1 MYLTARPNFQRP
13 RASTNRR
20 GKEKKMK
27 RIGVFGFAIGFLC
40 ALFSIN
46 TYGQILLNELD
57 VNPGGT
63 DNGCEYVELIGPPG
77 AVVENIH
84 FVSLEGDSTKGV
96 ATAVISFG
104 SPGPVLGSNGL
115 LVVVSQAGCSPRT
128 YPSGTTVI
136 PTSFLDN
143 GVLQNGSNSF
153 LLISSVTPITAN
165 TDYDTNDDGTLD
177 ALPVGATII
186 DGVAWLDGGATDVV
200 YGSAILTAQGLG
212 SNQTSG
218 AATRFVGSTRA
229 NYAGSWYS
237 GFVVGAP
244 GDTTYSD
251 TTRTLNFPTGG
262 ALTPGAPN
270 IGNAPKRSPVDFN
283 GDGLTDYVTVRA
295 AGGLG
300 SQLTWFTQF
309 NGGSPYS
316 TRDWGISGDQLLTG
330 DIDGDGTDDIVIFRD
345 SNATFYVLL
354 TATQTMR
361 IVPFGQTGDDPRVIG
376 DYDGD
381 GRDDIALYRAG
392 SPSTWFYKPSLDSTF
407 RSVGWGEASDK
418 PVPGDYDGDG
428 KNDFVVR
435 RGEAGAGRFY
445 SRYAND
451 TFATQNLGL
460 PNDKIV
466 PADYDGDGKT
476 DLCVVRTNAGGFYEW
491 QFISSLNGT
500 TVTDE
505 WGVAASDIL
514 APGDYDGD
522 GKADY
527 AVWRQ
532 GSPGTFFTMTV
543 GDRRIFSKLWG
554 EMGDAPI
561 AASATF

>member
-1 MYLTARPNFQRP
+1 MMLEFGTLMLVNFD
-13 RASTNRR
+13 RAELFHPDS
-20 GKEKKMK
+20 KERTMMK
-27 RIGVFGFAIGFLC
+27 RVFTAATAGCLFCLLC
-40 ALFSIN
+40 MTVSAQLIN
-46 TYGQILLNELD
+46 EVDI
-57 VNPGGT
+57 NPAGT
-63 DNGCEYVELIGPPG
+63 DQPCEYIELRGTPG
-77 AVVENIH
+77 AIIENVH
-84 FVSLEGDSTKGV
+84 FVAFEGDAAPSG
-96 ATAVISFG
+96 TADFVVTFG
-104 SPGPVLGSNGL
+104 SPGPAFGTNGL
-115 LVVVSQAGCSPRT
+115 IVITGTAACGARS
-128 YPSGTTVI
+128 YPAETIRLQTAL
-136 PTSFLDN
+136 LDA
-143 GVLQNGSNSF
+143 QNGLENGTISL
-153 LLISSVTPITAN
+153 LLISSATAITPG
-165 TDYDTNDDGTLD
+165 TDYDTDNNGTLEG
-177 ALPVGATII
+177 LPTGATIL
-186 DGVAWLDGGATDVV
+186 DAVAWNDGGSADIT
-200 YGSAILTAQGLG
+200 YGGVTLTAMGG
-212 SNQTSG
+212 TIG
-218 AATRFVGSTRA
+218 AATRFVNNSTPLSA
-229 NYAGSWYS
+229 AAWYAGSLVDTNDSTNYS
-237 GFVVGAP
+237 PTV
-244 GDTTYSD
+244 
-251 TTRTLNFPTGG
+251 RTLNFPAEG

-361 IVPFGQTGDDPRVIG
+361 IVPFGQSGDDPRVIG

-418 PVPGDYDGDG
+418 PAPGDYDGDG

-460 PNDKIV
+460 PNDKIA

-476 DLCVVRTNAGGFYEW
+476 DLCVVRINGGGFYDW
-491 QFISSLNGT
+491 QFISSLNGS

-505 WGVAASDIL
+505 WGVAATDIL

-527 AVWRQ
+527 SVWRQ

-554 EMGDAPI
+554 EIGDAPV